1 MKAILYMLALTM
13 VFAAC
18 SNTKDTTTKKGGSTV
33 FNEGHIV
40 YGMTMEGNP
49 MAAMMGDITLSLYFL
64 GDLTKM
70 DMSMGTMMSSTTVVN
85 NKDQKG
91 VLLMNIPMMNQK
103 KGAKLDK
110 SYMEEAAEKQAN
122 KKPTKVEYDTK
133 SKKTIAGYECYKAIV
148 ELDNAS
154 EPAIVYITEKLKPNT
169 AGINMQFTNLKGFP
183 LYYEIKQEG
192 MTVIMEAKE
201 VSTKKPDKAEFS
213 MAIPDGYEEV
223 TVEDLMNGLGGGG
236 GGGMGF

>member
-1 MKAILYMLALTM
+1 MLAVTII
-13 VFAAC
+13 FTAC
-18 SNTKDTTTKKGGSTV
+18 SNTKDTTKKGSSNA

-70 DMSMGTMMSSTTVVN
+70 NMSMGSMMSSTTVVD
-85 NKDQKG
+85 NKDKNG
-91 VLLMNIPMMNQK
+91 VILMNIPMMNQK

-110 SYMEEAAEKQAN
+110 SYLEKTAEKQTN
-122 KKPTKVEYDTK
+122 QKPTKVEYDTK

-148 ELDNAS
+148 EMDNVD

-169 AGINMQFTNLKGFP
+169 AGVNMQFTNLKGFP
-183 LYYEIKQEG
+183 LYYEIKQQG

-201 VSTKKPDKAEFS
+201 VSTKKPEKSEFS
-213 MAIPDGYEEV
+213 MKIPDGYEEV
-223 TVEDLMNGLGGGG
+223 SVEDLMNGLGGGG
-236 GGGMGF
+236 GMGF